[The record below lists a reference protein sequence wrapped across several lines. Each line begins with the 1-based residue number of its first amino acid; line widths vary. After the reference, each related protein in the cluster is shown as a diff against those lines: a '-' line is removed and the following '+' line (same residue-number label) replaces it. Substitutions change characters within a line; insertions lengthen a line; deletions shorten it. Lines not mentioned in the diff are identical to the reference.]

1 MSSDSKVNDAV
12 HKSCRSEEHRF
23 MRKATPL
30 IVQMYVSF
38 MSCIH
43 FANTILGAIA
53 AVTSVPGSIIVQI
66 SGTRRGFETRK

>member
-1 MSSDSKVNDAV
+1 
-12 HKSCRSEEHRF
+12 